1 MTYLKFSLI
10 PLTIFG
16 CLITFFAR
24 VDSIALGQIDDD
36 PFGAPVQPATQE
48 PAAKK
53 TPSDA
58 PPKSEEG
65 NSPNI
70 EIPAEELPA
79 TFMRMHLNDG
89 DIVSGELANKTI
101 SIVTD
106 FGTLAVPIAKIV
118 RFEPGL
124 NSFPQIIAKLDSL
137 VEQLGSTKYD
147 EREIAHKKLMQ
158 YGIKIKNELARYDGE
173 TNAERKRHL
182 GEIKKEIEAMI
193 ESMDDEDDEEQ
204 VWERNDKLVMA
215 NFTAVGKIQETEFEL
230 NGKYGQ
236 LKIALQDIRK
246 GTRPVGNR
254 EAIEKSVTVNKDHFV
269 QFKFKSA
276 GVTVEKGDSIS
287 VTSSGSLALT
297 PWGGNVSS
305 TADGMPQYGVMPNTP
320 GIPYGALVARIG
332 NSGKYFLVG
341 QKKKFR
347 ADAKGKLQF
356 GITMRASYVGKT
368 YQFPGEYKVKIK
380 IEPGE

>member
-1 MTYLKFSLI
+1 MHQLFI
-10 PLTIFG
+10 G
-16 CLITFFAR
+16 CLLSFSAASS
-24 VDSIALGQIDDD
+24 SIAFGQIELD
-36 PFGAPVQPATQE
+36 PFGARAIPRPAVQE
-48 PAAKK
+48 PAGKKAPSNAAAK
-53 TPSDA
+53 PEDEN
-58 PPKSEEG
+58 PP
-65 NSPNI
+65 NV
-70 EIPAEELPA
+70 EIPEEELPA
-79 TFMRMHLNDG
+79 TFMRLHLNDG
-89 DIVSGELANKTI
+89 DIVSGELANETI

-106 FGTLAVPIAKIV
+106 FGTLAVPIDKIV

-124 NSFPQIIAKLDSL
+124 NSFPQIIATLDAL

-147 EREIAHKKLMQ
+147 EREIAHKKLMK
-158 YGIKIKNELARYDGE
+158 YGIKIKNELARYNDE

-182 GEIKKEIEAMI
+182 GEIKKEIDAMI
-193 ESMDDEDDEEQ
+193 ESMDDEDDADQ

-215 NFTAVGKIQETEFEL
+215 NFTAVGKIQQSEFEL

-246 GTRPVGNR
+246 GTRPVGSRN
-254 EAIEKSVTVNKDHFV
+254 AIEKSVTVNKEHFV
-269 QFKFKSA
+269 QFKFKST

-287 VTSSGSLALT
+287 VTASGTLGLT
-297 PWGGNVSS
+297 PWGSAASS
-305 TADGMPQYGVMPNTP
+305 TPNGMAQYGVMPNTP
-320 GIPYGALVARIG
+320 GIPYGALVAKIG

-356 GITMRASYVGKT
+356 GITMRASYVGKS
-368 YQFPGEYKVKIK
+368 YQFPGDYKVKVK

>member
-1 MTYLKFSLI
+1 M
-10 PLTIFG
+10 G
-16 CLITFFAR
+16 CLLSFFA
-24 VDSIALGQIDDD
+24 VSSTIAFGQIELD
-36 PFGAPVQPATQE
+36 PFGGRLVPRPAAQE
-48 PAAKK
+48 PAGKK
-53 TPSDA
+53 TPDNTPTKTDEKN
-58 PPKSEEG
+58 PP
-65 NSPNI
+65 NV
-70 EIPAEELPA
+70 EIPEEELPV
-79 TFMRMHLNDG
+79 TFMRLHLNDG

-106 FGTLAVPIAKIV
+106 FGTLAVPIDKIV

-124 NSFPQIIAKLDSL
+124 NSFPQIIATLDSL

-147 EREIAHKKLMQ
+147 EREIAHKKLMK
-158 YGIKIKNELARYDGE
+158 YGIKIKNELARYDDE
-173 TNAERKRHL
+173 TNVERKRHL
-182 GEIKKEIEAMI
+182 GEIKKEIEAII
-193 ESMDDEDDEEQ
+193 ESMDDEDDSEQ
-204 VWERNDKLVMA
+204 AWERNDKLVMA
-215 NFTAVGKIQETEFEL
+215 NFTAVGKIQQAEFEL

-269 QFKFKSA
+269 QFKFKST

-287 VTSSGSLALT
+287 VTASGTLGLT
-297 PWGGNVSS
+297 PWGTNASS
-305 TADGMPQYGVMPNTP
+305 TPNGLPQYGVMPNTP
-320 GIPYGALVARIG
+320 GIPYGALVAKIG

-368 YQFPGEYKVKIK
+368 YQFPGDYKVKVK
-380 IEPGE
+380 IQPGE